1 MRNDRDS
8 GILQRC
14 VNGVPLFSK
23 SCGLDVTT
31 TDLSE
36 LPDLVLNLVRICL
49 RRLAPSGASET
60 RRDPAFLP
68 AVSAT
73 DIRPDAVG

>member
-1 MRNDRDS
+1 MRSDRDP

-23 SCGLDVTT
+23 SCGLDVTA

-36 LPDLVLNLVRICL
+36 LPDLRLDMVWIRL
-49 RRLAPSGASET
+49 RRLAPSGALKT

>member
-23 SCGLDVTT
+23 SQGTDVTA
-31 TDLSE
+31 TDFSE
-36 LPDLVLNLVRICL
+36 LPDLGLNMVWIRL
-49 RRLAPSGASET
+49 RRLAPSGAIET